1 VDVVIFNSM
10 PFGTVNEG
18 INRIHTM
25 SVFICSVCVV
35 VHNTCFKGAIYI
47 SNILHTIY
55 ADLALFRS

>member
-1 VDVVIFNSM
+1 
-10 PFGTVNEG
+10 
-18 INRIHTM
+18 M